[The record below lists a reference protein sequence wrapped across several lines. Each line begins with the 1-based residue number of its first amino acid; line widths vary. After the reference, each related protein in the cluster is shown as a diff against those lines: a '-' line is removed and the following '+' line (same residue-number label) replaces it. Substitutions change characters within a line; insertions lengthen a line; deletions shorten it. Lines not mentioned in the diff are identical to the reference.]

1 MALTY
6 RQTKG
11 SALTIE
17 ELDANFQ
24 YFTGSHAITGSL
36 VTSGSCQVIG
46 NLTLT
51 GSLVSSGSNQII
63 GDLTLTGSLVTSGS
77 CQIEGDLT
85 LTGSV
90 NISQIL
96 TLETLNPLPSATN
109 GSIAFSS
116 SGDFY
121 FASGSAWHI
130 LNL

>member
-24 YFTGSHAITGSL
+24 YFTGSHAVTGSL

-63 GDLTLTGSLVTSGS
+63 GDLTLTGS
-77 CQIEGDLT
+77 
-85 LTGSV
+85 V

-96 TLETLNPLPSATN
+96 TLGTLDPLPSATN